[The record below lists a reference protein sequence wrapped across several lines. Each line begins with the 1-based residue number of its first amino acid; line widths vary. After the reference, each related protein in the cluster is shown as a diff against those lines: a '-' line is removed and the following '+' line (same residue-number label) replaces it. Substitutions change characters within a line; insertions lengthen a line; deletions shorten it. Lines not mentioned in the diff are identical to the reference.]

1 MIQFLEIPESVLNKS
16 TAVFTTYVYII
27 VNRYRRSKRI
37 KVTYETL
44 ARQMDINIRHVKS
57 YIKELIAEEIIEVSE
72 PNIKKNGLK
81 GAVTITLIAKDKK
94 YAIVAKA
101 VMVDKAIPK
110 TFRHYYARLKRIIN
124 LNTFTTFKHPEELQE
139 ALGCKRRTYWEFMN
153 LMKNTKIYGQACVLD
168 ESSGN
173 QYKFIMEY
181 ERFVAAN
188 HQNVKDVKQV
198 VRNTKRVT
206 EGEGNSTTIQRY

>member
-1 MIQFLEIPESVLNKS
+1 MIQILEIPESVLNKS
-16 TAVFTTYVYII
+16 TAVFTTYIYII
-27 VNRYRRSKRI
+27 ANRYKRSKRI

-44 ARQMDINIRHVKS
+44 ARQMDINVRHVKN
-57 YIKELIAEEIIEVSE
+57 YIKELVTEEIIEVSE
-72 PNIKKNGLK
+72 PNIKKNGFK
-81 GAVTITLIAKDKK
+81 GAVTITLISKDKK

-153 LMKNTKIYGQACVLD
+153 LMKNIKMDGQACILD
-168 ESSGN
+168 ESSSN

-188 HQNVKDVKQV
+188 HQNIKDVKQV

-206 EGEGNSTTIQRY
+206 KDDGNSTTIQRY